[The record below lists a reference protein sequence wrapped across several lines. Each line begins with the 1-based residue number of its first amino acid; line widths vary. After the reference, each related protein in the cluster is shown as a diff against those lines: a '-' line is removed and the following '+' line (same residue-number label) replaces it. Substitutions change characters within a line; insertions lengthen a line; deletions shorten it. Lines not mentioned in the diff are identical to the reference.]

1 MAHHHKNAKMMSFL
15 RAPLVW
21 LRRFIWDMHYNMVYD
36 FIINTPSITIF
47 PGVSIGGFTG
57 KELSDI
63 CAIQSVTTPASF
75 WVKNPDQCLDN
86 IHKMVNGYA
95 ILFWWPFW
103 LFLAWRLFWYGLART
118 CERPAPSPLPL
129 PQHFPPP
136 NNNNNNNRAGT
147 PRRLMNDEQKLNAAM
162 KRRDNKQKLDEHRAF
177 VDFCRV
183 LIVWAEKHPD
193 GLIND
198 FLSFYKPPSR
208 EMLALDA
215 VPLGNAIV
223 KRE

>member
-1 MAHHHKNAKMMSFL
+1 MMYFL

-21 LRRFIWDMHYNMVYD
+21 LRWFIWDMHYNMVYD

-103 LFLAWRLFWYGLART
+103 LFLAWRLFWYGLARS
-118 CERPAPSPLPL
+118 CERPAPMLTQSP
-129 PQHFPPP
+129 PPSP
-136 NNNNNNNRAGT
+136 NNNNGNSSRAGT
-147 PRRLMNDEQKLNAAM
+147 PRRLVTEEQRLNALM
-162 KRRDNKQKLDEHRAF
+162 TRRANAQRLLEHRDL
-177 VDFCRV
+177 VSFCRR
-183 LIVWAEKHPD
+183 LIVWGEKHPD
-193 GLIND
+193 GRLND
-198 FLSFYKPPSR
+198 FPSFSDPPSR
-208 EMLALDA
+208 EVLLLDA
-215 VPLGNAIV
+215 VPAGTAIMT
-223 KRE
+223 R

>member
-21 LRRFIWDMHYNMVYD
+21 LRWFIWDMHYNMVYD

-118 CERPAPSPLPL
+118 CERPAPPLTISP
-129 PQHFPPP
+129 PPSP
-136 NNNNNNNRAGT
+136 NNNNGNTSRAGT
-147 PRRLMNDEQKLNAAM
+147 PRRVRTEEQRLNEAM
-162 KRRDNKQKLDEHRAF
+162 TRRDNRQKLLEHRDL
-177 VDFCRV
+177 VKFCRALV
-183 LIVWAEKHPD
+183 LWGEQHPD
-193 GLIND
+193 GRVKD
-198 FLSFYKPPSR
+198 FLSFCEPPTR
-208 EMLALDA
+208 EVLALDA
-215 VPLGNAIV
+215 VPVGNAIV
-223 KRE
+223 SRG

>member
-1 MAHHHKNAKMMSFL
+1 MYFL

-21 LRRFIWDMHYNMVYD
+21 LRWFIWDMHYNMVYD

-103 LFLAWRLFWYGLART
+103 LFLAWRLFWYGLARS
-118 CERPAPSPLPL
+118 CERPSSAPTLTHLPPPSP
-129 PQHFPPP
+129 P
-136 NNNNNNNRAGT
+136 NIGNSTRAGT
-147 PRRLMNDEQKLNAAM
+147 PRRVMTEEQRLIVTMTRRANAQKL
-162 KRRDNKQKLDEHRAF
+162 REHGELVR
-177 VDFCRV
+177 FCRALV
-183 LIVWAEKHPD
+183 LWGEKHPD
-193 GLIND
+193 GRLND
-198 FLSFYKPPSR
+198 FLSFTLPPSR
-208 EMLALDA
+208 EVLALDA
-215 VPLGNAIV
+215 VPAGTAI
-223 KRE
+223 RTRS